1 MTRKSANFIKMKNGK
16 AVLLKKNITKK
27 KQLKKT

>member
-27 KQLKKT
+27 NITKRT